1 VQAIKCALRLVS
13 CGRHGVLWCVLSG
26 PHHSSRLASSVV
38 LVPQPNYSARGL
50 RTNTLAL
57 VGLLIAV
64 VIHTVDV
71 AMSVFGLTL
80 HSHRDTMNV
89 LSPL

>member
-1 VQAIKCALRLVS
+1 MCPP
-13 CGRHGVLWCVLSG
+13 GVLWCVLSG
-26 PHHSSRLASSVV
+26 PHHCSCLVSSAV

-50 RTNTLAL
+50 RTNMLAL

-64 VIHTVDV
+64 VIHTVNV
-71 AMSVFGLTL
+71 AMSVFGLKL
-80 HSHRDTMNV
+80 QSHRDTMNV